1 MSCGHGSA
9 WVDFDEGTGDG
20 GSMTEPPHEDSA
32 PPADEGLI
40 AWTHV
45 IYGLHSLA
53 VLIGVTSAATVV
65 GAFVFSVPS
74 IVAVVLSYLKRG
86 EAQGSFLES
95 HYRWLIRT
103 FWFAVMWGAIVI
115 LVMLVLA
122 TASIRLV
129 AFLPAPLQVLLLP
142 IGGIILVAGL
152 LPVLVVGVWL
162 IYRIARGWLALKDG
176 KPLPAA

>member
-1 MSCGHGSA
+1 MNES
-9 WVDFDEGTGDG
+9 
-20 GSMTEPPHEDSA
+20 PHDDTPRA
-32 PPADEGLI
+32 PEEGLV

-65 GAFVFSVPS
+65 GAFVFGLPS

-86 EAQGSFLES
+86 EATGTFLES

-103 FWFAVMWGAIVI
+103 FWFAVLWGAIAV
-115 LVMLVLA
+115 VVTLVL
-122 TASIRLV
+122 
-129 AFLPAPLQVLLLP
+129 VLTIVGILL
-142 IGGIILVAGL
+142 AW

-162 IYRIARGWLALKDG
+162 IYRVARGWLALKDG
-176 KPLPAA
+176 KGLPVSPADDRQTGS

>member
-1 MSCGHGSA
+1 MNES
-9 WVDFDEGTGDG
+9 
-20 GSMTEPPHEDSA
+20 PHESSPRA
-32 PPADEGLI
+32 PEEGLI

-65 GAFVFSVPS
+65 GAFVFGLPS

-86 EAQGSFLES
+86 EATGTFLES

-103 FWFAVMWGAIVI
+103 FWFAVLWGAVA
-115 LVMLVLA
+115 VVVTLVL
-122 TASIRLV
+122 
-129 AFLPAPLQVLLLP
+129 VLT
-142 IGGIILVAGL
+142 IVGILFAW

-162 IYRIARGWLALKDG
+162 VYRVARGWLALKDG
-176 KPLPAA
+176 KGLPVSPADDRQTVS

>member
-1 MSCGHGSA
+1 
-9 WVDFDEGTGDG
+9 
-20 GSMTEPPHEDSA
+20 MTESPHENA
-32 PPADEGLI
+32 PHAPDEGLV

-86 EAQGSFLES
+86 EATGTFLES

-103 FWFAVMWGAIVI
+103 FWFAVLWGAIAVS
-115 LVMLVLA
+115 VTLVL
-122 TASIRLV
+122 
-129 AFLPAPLQVLLLP
+129 VLT
-142 IGGIILVAGL
+142 IVGILVAW

-162 IYRIARGWLALKDG
+162 IYRVARGWLALKDG

>member
-1 MSCGHGSA
+1 
-9 WVDFDEGTGDG
+9 
-20 GSMTEPPHEDSA
+20 MTESAHENSLRA
-32 PPADEGLI
+32 PDEGLV

-45 IYGLHSLA
+45 IYGLHALA

-65 GAFVFSVPS
+65 GAFVFSLPS

-86 EAQGSFLES
+86 EAAGTFLES

-103 FWFAVMWGAIVI
+103 FWFAVLWGAIAIAITLI
-115 LVMLVLA
+115 LVITIV
-122 TASIRLV
+122 
-129 AFLPAPLQVLLLP
+129 
-142 IGGIILVAGL
+142 GILIVW

-162 IYRIARGWLALKDG
+162 IYRVARGWLALKDG

>member
-1 MSCGHGSA
+1 MTQ
-9 WVDFDEGTGDG
+9 VQFDN
-20 GSMTEPPHEDSA
+20 PARA
-32 PPADEGLI
+32 PEEGLV

-65 GAFVFSVPS
+65 GAFVFGLPS

-86 EAQGSFLES
+86 EATGTFLES

-103 FWFAVMWGAIVI
+103 FWFAVLWGATAV
-115 LVMLVLA
+115 VVTVVLVL
-122 TASIRLV
+122 TIV
-129 AFLPAPLQVLLLP
+129 GIVL
-142 IGGIILVAGL
+142 AW

-162 IYRIARGWLALKDG
+162 IYRVARGWLALKDG
-176 KPLPAA
+176 KGLAVSPADDRQAGS

>member
-1 MSCGHGSA
+1 
-9 WVDFDEGTGDG
+9 
-20 GSMTEPPHEDSA
+20 MTEPAHENS
-32 PPADEGLI
+32 PPAPDEGLV

-65 GAFVFSVPS
+65 GAFIFSLPS

-86 EAQGSFLES
+86 EAAGTFLES

-103 FWFAVMWGAIVI
+103 FWFAVLWGAIAI
-115 LVMLVLA
+115 LITLVL
-122 TASIRLV
+122 
-129 AFLPAPLQVLLLP
+129 VLT
-142 IGGIILVAGL
+142 IVGILVAW

-176 KPLPAA
+176 KGLPVLPADDRQTGS